1 MFNDSRFVRLILRQI
16 QRLLILLTQPHYPK
30 YLGIYVKYFRLCLTV
45 LSPLLSTSITPTSSC
60 SWSTSLTILTLGALA
75 WLIILQINVR
85 TLQVQRLSAEYI
97 KLSNQRTDKPN
108 TSHDTS
114 HDTTPILL

>member
-1 MFNDSRFVRLILRQI
+1 M
-16 QRLLILLTQPHYPK
+16 
-30 YLGIYVKYFRLCLTV
+30 
-45 LSPLLSTSITPTSSC
+45 
-60 SWSTSLTILTLGALA
+60 GALA

-114 HDTTPILL
+114 HYPIQLKGGFYLLNYLISTKYSHFNLINNLLSDFQPTDALRG